1 MLLTYFIRKG
11 FKNMKTAY
19 DLFKRLLEVMADID
33 RNIDSKSK
41 TSNIETQKML
51 DKKLDILETEM
62 FEIRN
67 KLKSINL

>member
-1 MLLTYFIRKG
+1 
-11 FKNMKTAY
+11 MKTAY

-67 KLKSINL
+67 KLKNINL